1 MGLTFPPPPH
11 QPQTTLESIW
21 SFAFKLPPPFS
32 GVATRLTCILGN
44 IWKLKQYKNDP
55 QPDLD
60 FPFRPHTQDSRKG
73 ELSPERHCGH
83 HGTHQHFLGVNLT
96 GFTHLVPFLL
106 GTEYGRRKS
115 SLLLLMTQRS
125 MLLPDP
131 KSLKMP
137 AEMASLTSFLAS
149 SS

>member
-1 MGLTFPPPPH
+1 MGKACLGTPDLFH
-11 QPQTTLESIW
+11 MGKNQENSVRCHGEVKGSHRSW
-21 SFAFKLPPPFS
+21 GHRK
-32 GVATRLTCILGN
+32 TCI
-44 IWKLKQYKNDP
+44 
-55 QPDLD
+55 
-60 FPFRPHTQDSRKG
+60 S
-73 ELSPERHCGH
+73 
-83 HGTHQHFLGVNLT
+83 
-96 GFTHLVPFLL
+96 FTYLVPFLL

-137 AEMASLTSFLAS
+137 AAMASLTSVLAS

>member
-1 MGLTFPPPPH
+1 MTHNQTWAFPLDHTLKTQEKVNYPLRHTVVTMGHTALP
-11 QPQTTLESIW
+11 W
-21 SFAFKLPPPFS
+21 S
-32 GVATRLTCILGN
+32 
-44 IWKLKQYKNDP
+44 
-55 QPDLD
+55 
-60 FPFRPHTQDSRKG
+60 
-73 ELSPERHCGH
+73 E
-83 HGTHQHFLGVNLT
+83 LT

-137 AEMASLTSFLAS
+137 AAMASLTSFLAS